1 VEFPTR
7 KSLFATP
14 TRRRLLGA
22 SAALV
27 AAPYVLSGRANAA
40 GQLMVRT
47 PGGAFDD
54 VKRKT
59 VYDPFRQET
68 GIEVVPVPATVG
80 KMLAMFK
87 AGQFDLDCIDTGNDA
102 LLQLEGEGA
111 LQTIDYKSFK
121 YTDVD
126 DIEPNLKLPYQV
138 GTFVYSFV
146 LCYNKTA
153 YSTGSE
159 PKSWAEFW
167 DTKAFPGPRTMAGM
181 ESGAPN
187 LEIALIADGVPMDKV
202 YPIDLDRAFKS
213 LTRIKPSIAKF
224 WDTGALSAQMMADK
238 EAVLGVLW
246 NTRVQAA
253 IDGGAPLGMQWN
265 QNQVLVQSYGI
276 PKGSKNLESALKF
289 IDYSLSPVVQAR
301 WLAAYQAIPVNK
313 KAYPSTSKAMIDP
326 ATGTPWTV
334 SKGFMND
341 IKWWA
346 QNRAKVSAMWS
357 NWVL

>member
-1 VEFPTR
+1 MR
-7 KSLFATP
+7 KSLLVTP
-14 TRRRLLGA
+14 TRRRLLGGA
-22 SAALV
+22 AALI
-27 AAPYVLSGRANAA
+27 AAPYMFTRRAHAA
-40 GQLMVRT
+40 GQVTVRT
-47 PGGAFDD
+47 PGGAFDE
-54 VKRKT
+54 VKRRT

-68 GIEVVPVPATVG
+68 GIEIVPVPATMG

-102 LLQLEGEGA
+102 LLQLEEEGA
-111 LQTIDYKSFK
+111 LQPLDYKSFK
-121 YTDVD
+121 YTNVD

-153 YSTGSE
+153 FQAGKE

-253 IDGGAPLGMQWN
+253 VDGGAPLGMQWN

-276 PKGSKNLESALKF
+276 PKGSKNPEGALKY
-289 IDYSLSPVVQAR
+289 IDYSISPQVQSR
-301 WLAAYQAIPVNK
+301 WLAAYQGIPVNK
-313 KAYPSTSKAMIDP
+313 KSYESTPKAMIDP
-326 ATGTPWTV
+326 DTGTPWTV
-334 SKGFMND
+334 SKGFLND
-341 IKWWA
+341 IRWWSA
-346 QNRAKVSAMWS
+346 NRSKVAAMWS